1 MDMVLSPPMLIVTVV
16 SGMIMPPF
24 LDLQKES
31 EDHTG
36 CTTILRRMRSTTP
49 HYAES
54 RYQIPDQKACT
65 RELIASEFHGEI
77 KETCI
82 LRIRKHS
89 AVLLKINM

>member
-1 MDMVLSPPMLIVTVV
+1 
-16 SGMIMPPF
+16 MPPF

-49 HYAES
+49 RYAES
-54 RYQIPDQKACT
+54 RYQIPDQIKLS

-82 LRIRKHS
+82 LRIRKRS